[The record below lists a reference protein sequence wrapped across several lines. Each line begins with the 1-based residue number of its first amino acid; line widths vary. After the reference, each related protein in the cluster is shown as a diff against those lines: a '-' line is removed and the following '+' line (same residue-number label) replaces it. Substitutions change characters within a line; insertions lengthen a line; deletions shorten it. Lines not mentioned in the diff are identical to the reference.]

1 MKLEEKINLLPNK
14 AGCYLYLNNLKQV
27 IYVGKAKN
35 LKKRVSSYFNRAH
48 NIKTTRLVR
57 EIDDINYFVVNN
69 EKESLILEENLIKKY
84 RPKYNIL
91 LNDDKAYPYI
101 VITNQKDPTYKYER
115 KYNKKG
121 LRNYGP
127 LPLKSNARAILLTLQ
142 RLFPLKRCKGNLN
155 KPCLYYHLNQCSG
168 ACFKQVDPSYYSNQI
183 KQVDKFFK
191 GDISQVKTSLINQMN
206 KASELLQFE
215 QAQKIKEQLASLEFI
230 TTAQNVEFNSDK
242 NIDVI
247 NYYLDDNRICFV
259 ILFYRNGQLTF
270 KDEYVQNYES
280 QEVVELLNSFLQQ
293 IYDKNITPDI
303 LLIPNEIELLDIDQ
317 NILSFTS
324 HSLNKQDQILINL
337 AKQNAIELSNK
348 AKLSNNVNLGS
359 EDEILTT
366 LQQISN
372 IRSYPSY
379 IEMFDI
385 SNIYNQFITGA
396 CVVYKNAKAIRSEFR
411 KYNIDSTNSSD
422 FDRMKF
428 MIKKR
433 FTKKLETNDTL
444 PDLII
449 VDGSHIQIKACKQVL
464 EQLNLDIDVI
474 GLVKDDHHKTRAL
487 IDIFDQTVEIKQFK
501 KLYNWL
507 SGVQIRVDE
516 YAKSGFRKKYHNQI
530 QDQLLNIKGVGK
542 KTSQELYKHFKTIDN
557 IKNSDFDELN
567 KIVKNKKITQLI
579 LDYLND

>member
-1 MKLEEKINLLPNK
+1 MKLEQKINLLPNK
-14 AGCYLYLNNLKQV
+14 AGCYLYLNNSKQV

-115 KYNKKG
+115 KYNKKA

-191 GDISQVKTSLINQMN
+191 GDISQVKTNLINQMN

-242 NIDVI
+242 NIDVV

-317 NILSFTS
+317 NILNFTS

-372 IRSYPSY
+372 IRSYPNY

-411 KYNIDSTNSSD
+411 KYNIDSTNTSD
-422 FDRMKF
+422 YDRMKF

-433 FTKKLETNDTL
+433 FTKKIETNDTL

-449 VDGSHIQIKACKQVL
+449 VDGSSIQIKACKQVL

-557 IKNSDFDELN
+557 IKNSDFEELN
-567 KIVKNKKITQLI
+567 KVVKNKKITQLI

>member
-115 KYNKKG
+115 KYNKKA

-168 ACFKQVDPSYYSNQI
+168 ACFKQVDASYYSNQI

-242 NIDVI
+242 NIDVV

-303 LLIPNEIELLDIDQ
+303 LLIPSEIELLDIDQ
-317 NILSFTS
+317 NILNFIS

-372 IRSYPSY
+372 IRLYPSY

-396 CVVYKNAKAIRSEFR
+396 CVVYKNGKAIRNEFR
-411 KYNIDSTNSSD
+411 KYNIDSTNTSD
-422 FDRMKF
+422 YDRMKF

-464 EQLNLDIDVI
+464 EQLNLNIDVI

-530 QDQLLNIKGVGK
+530 QDQLLNIRGVGK

-567 KIVKNKKITQLI
+567 KVVKNKKITQLI

>member
-1 MKLEEKINLLPNK
+1 MKLEQKINLLPNK
-14 AGCYLYLNNLKQV
+14 PGCYLYLNNLKQV

-84 RPKYNIL
+84 HPKYNIL

-115 KYNKKG
+115 KYDKKA

-191 GDISQVKTSLINQMN
+191 GDISQVKTNLISQMN

-293 IYDKNITPDI
+293 IYNKNITPDI
-303 LLIPNEIELLDIDQ
+303 LLIPSEIELLDIDQ
-317 NILSFTS
+317 NILNFTS

-348 AKLSNNVNLGS
+348 AKISNNVNLGS

-372 IRSYPSY
+372 IRTYPNY
-379 IEMFDI
+379 IEMLDI

-396 CVVYKNAKAIRSEFR
+396 CVVYKNAKAIRNEFR
-411 KYNIDSTNSSD
+411 KYNIDSTYTSD
-422 FDRMKF
+422 FDRIKF

-433 FTKKLETNDTL
+433 FTKKLETNDIL

-449 VDGSHIQIKACKQVL
+449 VDGSSAQITACKQVL
-464 EQLNLDIDVI
+464 DQLNLDIDVI
-474 GLVKDDHHKTRAL
+474 GLVKDEHHKTRAL
-487 IDIFDQTVEIKQFK
+487 IDIYNQTVDIKRFK
-501 KLYNWL
+501 KLYN
-507 SGVQIRVDE
+507 
-516 YAKSGFRKKYHNQI
+516 
-530 QDQLLNIKGVGK
+530 
-542 KTSQELYKHFKTIDN
+542 
-557 IKNSDFDELN
+557 
-567 KIVKNKKITQLI
+567 
-579 LDYLND
+579 